1 VSTTDVHRI
10 RIGHSPDPDDAFMY
24 YAIAKGKVD
33 TTGYAV
39 EQVLEDIESLNRRA
53 LAGELEVTA
62 ISIHAYPH
70 LADRYALMACGAS
83 MGDGYGPIV
92 VAREAVAAGELG
104 RKTIA
109 IPGTL
114 TSAYLA
120 LRLYLG
126 GAFPFIVVPF
136 DEILEAVAA
145 GRADAGLIIHEGQL
159 TYESRG
165 FAKIVDLGVWWG
177 ARTGGLPLPL
187 GGNAVR
193 RDLGPEAMHAL
204 TKMYRDS
211 IAFGLA
217 NRAEALAYAEAFG
230 RGLDDELNDRFVG
243 MYVNDLTL
251 DYGER
256 GRRAIQLFLDAGV
269 AAGLVPPVGP
279 VTFVS

>member
-1 VSTTDVHRI
+1 MTDVRRV

-33 TTGYAV
+33 TAGYDV

-62 ISIHAYPH
+62 ISIHAYAH

-92 VAREAVAAGELG
+92 VARESFSPGELSG
-104 RKTIA
+104 KTVA

-120 LRLYLG
+120 LRLYLEG
-126 GAFPFIVVPF
+126 EFPFIVVPF
-136 DEILEAVAA
+136 DEIIEAVAA

-159 TYESRG
+159 TYKERNLV
-165 FAKIVDLGVWWG
+165 KLVDLGVWWG
-177 ARTGGLPLPL
+177 TRTGGLPLPL

-193 RDLGPEAMHAL
+193 RDLGSNTMRAL
-204 TKMYRDS
+204 TKMYKDS
-211 IAFGLA
+211 IAFGLSH
-217 NRAEALAYAEAFG
+217 RAEALAYAKGFG
-230 RGLDDELNDRFVG
+230 RGLDEELNDRFVG
-243 MYVNDLTL
+243 MYVNELTL

-256 GRRAIQLFLDAGV
+256 GRRSIQLFLDAGT